1 MAASV
6 LPAISM
12 SRRSSSA
19 PNRSRTI
26 RFNDSTPAPPVLT
39 SVPSM
44 SQSKRRFRIPPISV
58 SRFVIRRA
66 FRLRSRQAP
75 SRNLH
80 FFATG
85 DVSTALDMTENSR
98 GRIAP
103 SPTGYLHV
111 GHAATFWR
119 AQERARAAGGELI
132 LRVEDIDAARCQPE
146 FREALIEDLRWFG
159 FRWKESPFLQSER
172 RSFYLDAWK
181 QLRDSGAIYPCT
193 CSRKDV
199 LSAGLAPHDENE
211 EPIYPGPCRNRQ
223 LDFDSPAG
231 VHWRFRIRDDE
242 QLSFVDA
249 RLGLQTAIAGRDF
262 GDFIVWRRDDVPA
275 YQLAVVVD
283 DAAMQISEVVRGA
296 DLIKS
301 TARQLLLYRALGF
314 APPLWYH
321 CPLVTDSAGNRL
333 AKRHD
338 ALSLHALRQRGEK
351 PANILTAPPDTLS
364 PPSGIL

>member
-1 MAASV
+1 
-6 LPAISM
+6 
-12 SRRSSSA
+12 
-19 PNRSRTI
+19 
-26 RFNDSTPAPPVLT
+26 
-39 SVPSM
+39 
-44 SQSKRRFRIPPISV
+44 
-58 SRFVIRRA
+58 
-66 FRLRSRQAP
+66 
-75 SRNLH
+75 
-80 FFATG
+80 
-85 DVSTALDMTENSR
+85 MTENYR

-132 LRVEDIDAARCQPE
+132 LRIEDIDAARCQPE

-159 FRWKESPFLQSER
+159 FRWKESPYLQSER
-172 RSFYLDAWK
+172 RSFYLEAWK
-181 QLRDSGAIYPCT
+181 QLRDIGAIYPCT

-211 EPIYPGPCRNRQ
+211 EPIYPGTCRNRQ

-242 QLSFVDA
+242 QLSFVDV

-283 DAAMQISEVVRGA
+283 DAAMQISEVVRGE
-296 DLIKS
+296 DLLTS
-301 TARQLLLYRALGF
+301 TFRQLLLYRSLNSQ
-314 APPLWYH
+314 PPKFFH
-321 CPLVTDSAGNRL
+321 GPLIRDESGRRL
-333 AKRHD
+333 AKRH
-338 ALSLHALRQRGEK
+338 ASLSLRALRQSGATPEEIRDRFTT
-351 PANILTAPPDTLS
+351 TAPAS
-364 PPSGIL
+364 